1 MKYYYLCF
9 FLFLISCNDARVF
22 ENQIDLGGYWTL
34 SDSKTFE
41 FDVKDSTK
49 SYDITGSVRNQNK
62 YIYYNLYIKYELYRG
77 DSLLMTDLA
86 EVILFEPKTGKPL
99 GRGLGDTF
107 NHEFEI
113 MKDYVFAAPDT
124 YQMKLSQFMRLDTLQ
139 YLDRIGLRV
148 SQTTPDVIL

>member
-62 YIYYNLYIKYELYRG
+62 YIYYN
-77 DSLLMTDLA
+77 
-86 EVILFEPKTGKPL
+86 
-99 GRGLGDTF
+99 
-107 NHEFEI
+107 
-113 MKDYVFAAPDT
+113 
-124 YQMKLSQFMRLDTLQ
+124 
-139 YLDRIGLRV
+139 
-148 SQTTPDVIL
+148 TT